1 MLTKNNYQKRFK
13 TSNPQAINLNKKT
26 NKINLRY
33 ILKIAVLENYK
44 IVHIINFIMQFIH
57 HATHAILI
65 LPVVRHA
72 LSMGRHAIP
81 VLVGTS

>member
-33 ILKIAVLENYK
+33 IIKIAVLENYK
-44 IVHIINFIMQFIH
+44 LVHLINFIIQLLH
-57 HATHAILI
+57 VATHALLI
-65 LPVVRHA
+65 LPVVGHA
-72 LSMGRHAIP
+72 LSMGRHVVP